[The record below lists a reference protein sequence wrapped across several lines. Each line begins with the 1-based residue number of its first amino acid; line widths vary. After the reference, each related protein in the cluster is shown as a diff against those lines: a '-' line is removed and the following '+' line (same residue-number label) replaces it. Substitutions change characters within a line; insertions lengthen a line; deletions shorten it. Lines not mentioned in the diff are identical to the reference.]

1 MPEPSKPPLP
11 ESAAS
16 GEPAPRTLRAP
27 WAGILWM
34 VATGLLF
41 VAVTGTVRALGA
53 GVPAAEAAFIRYLAG
68 LVLMLPFLIR
78 GFRAGLTHRAVLV
91 YSLRGGA
98 HALAVILWFYAMARI
113 PIAEVTAIGYTA
125 PIYTTIGAALFLG
138 ERLAA
143 RRILAVLA
151 GFLGAMVILRP
162 GLHEISAGQ
171 MAQVLSAPLFAVSYL
186 IAKRLSMRADPSEVV
201 AMLSLFVSLG
211 LLPFAAAVWV
221 TPALRD
227 VLMLALVA
235 LFATA
240 GHFTMTKAMA
250 AAPLMVTQPVT
261 FLQLVWATALGA
273 VVFGEPVDIWVL
285 TGGGII
291 IAAVSFIS
299 YREWVLARRA
309 RTPAVYETR

>member
-1 MPEPSKPPLP
+1 MPKPSTSPPSERAAPEPSGAQSP
-11 ESAAS
+11 
-16 GEPAPRTLRAP
+16 RAP

-34 VATGLLF
+34 VITGLLF

-53 GVPAAEAAFIRYLAG
+53 SVPAAEAAFIRYLAG

-78 GFRAGLTHRAVLV
+78 GFRAGLTGRAVLT
-91 YSLRGGA
+91 YSLRGLV

-151 GFLGAMVILRP
+151 GFLGALVILRP
-162 GLHEISAGQ
+162 GLQEIGAGQ

-186 IAKRLSMRADPSEVV
+186 IAKRLSMRANPSEVV
-201 AMLSLFVSLG
+201 AMLSLFVTIG

-227 VLMLALVA
+227 LLMLGLVA

-309 RTPAVYETR
+309 RTPAVYATK